1 MHQLTTVWG
10 EQPDRDNVLPEYPRP
25 QLVRDSYINLNGTW
39 DMTITHS
46 PEMPKE
52 FDGTILV
59 PFCPESKLSGVG
71 HVLLPDE
78 YLWYRRTFNF
88 VGLAQHESRHLI
100 LHFGAVDQE
109 AEVFVNGSSVCSH
122 VGGYQPFHTDIT
134 EYVTEGVNTIIVKVR
149 DLTDTT
155 YLARGKQKLK
165 PGGMFYTPVS
175 GIWQTV
181 WMEEVPANYVEW
193 VKITPDYDRE
203 VVVFEPFLTEEEVQ
217 TVITI
222 FEGEKTVGTFT
233 FKENTRISVPL
244 PKFKAWSPE
253 DPFLYNY
260 ELVAGEDRVTGYF
273 AMRKFSVGQDDRG
286 IPRLMLNNRPYFHNG
301 LLDQGY
307 WPDGIYTAPTDEA
320 LAYDVIKCK
329 ELGFNMLR
337 KHAKVEP
344 LRWYY
349 HCDRIGMIV
358 WQDIVNSGDRLDSY
372 YVTVRPTVLPATQE
386 NTNDVDNRRLRR
398 QTRASVNCYLTE
410 LDSTI
415 KNLYSCPCIAVW
427 TLFNEGWGQYR
438 ALEAAEI
445 AHRLDPTRLI
455 DHASGWFDMGGGD
468 MKSLHIYFTSF
479 KFKPDKRPVVISEFG
494 GYSLPTPGH
503 MACDKVYGY
512 RKYKYE
518 ADFTSAYE
526 KLYRDKI
533 IAQMDRGLCASVYT
547 QVSDIE
553 EEINGLLTY
562 DRKHLKIDSDVVHR
576 INIDL
581 SYDNGSRHSIKI

>member
-1 MHQLTTVWG
+1 MNQLTTVWG
-10 EQPDRDNVLPEYPRP
+10 EALDRDNVLPEYPRP

-39 DMTITHS
+39 EMTVTGTPGM
-46 PEMPKE
+46 PEK
-52 FDGTILV
+52 FDGKILV
-59 PFCPESKLSGVG
+59 PFCPESVLSGAG

-78 YLWYRRTFNF
+78 YLWYRRSFNF
-88 VGLAQHESRHLI
+88 VNIKQLAKRRLL

-109 AEVFVNGSSVCSH
+109 AEVYINGLRVGGH
-122 VGGYQPFHTDIT
+122 VGGYLPFSFDIT
-134 EYVTEGVNTIIVKVR
+134 DYLTEGVNTIVVRVR
-149 DLTDTT
+149 DFTDTT

-181 WMEEVPANYVEW
+181 WMEEVPANHVES
-193 VKITPDYDRE
+193 VRITPDYDRE
-203 VVVFEPFLTEEEVQ
+203 VVIFETSMTEKEVQ

-222 FEGEKTVGTFT
+222 YERERIVGVFT
-233 FKENTRISVPL
+233 FKEGSRMTVPL

-273 AMRKFSVGQDDRG
+273 AMRKFSVGNDDKG
-286 IPRLMLNNRPYFHNG
+286 IPRLMLNNKPYFHNG

-320 LAYDVIKCK
+320 LAYDIIKCK

-337 KHAKVEP
+337 KHAKIEP

-349 HCDRIGMIV
+349 HCDRIGMLV
-358 WQDIVNSGDRLDSY
+358 WQDIVNGGHGLDSY
-372 YVTVRPTVLPATQE
+372 YVTLRPTALPITQE

-398 QTRASVNCYLTE
+398 GSRESVSGYLSE
-410 LDSTI
+410 LNGTI
-415 KNLYSCPCIAVW
+415 ELLYNCPCIALW
-427 TLFNEGWGQYR
+427 TLFNEGWGQFR
-438 ALEAAEI
+438 ALEVAEI
-445 AHRLDPTRLI
+445 AKRLDPTRHI

-468 MKSLHIYFTSF
+468 VKSLHIYFTSF
-479 KFKPDKRPVVISEFG
+479 KFKADKRPVVISEFG
-494 GYSLPTPGH
+494 GYSLPTPAH
-503 MACDKVYGY
+503 VACDKVYGY
-512 RKYKYE
+512 KKFKRE
-518 ADFTSAYE
+518 ADFATAYE

-533 IAQMDRGLCASVYT
+533 ISQMGRGLCASVYT

-581 SYDNGSRHSIKI
+581 SYDSGSCHL